1 MIIGLTGGIGSG
13 KSTIAHEFAQR
24 GYTVYDCDQEAKRII
39 AENPD
44 VQQEIIDLLGEE
56 AFIYHLSSIIYNTQY
71 VAKRVFA
78 DPHLLEALNAI
89 VHPAVGLDIMK
100 RQPDFV
106 ESAILYE
113 SGLDILCD
121 RVIVI
126 DAPEDIRIVVHP
138 QSIIHSMVE
147 FEDGAVLAQMGHPD
161 MREPIQ
167 FALSFP
173 DRLTLNNRKL
183 DFSAIGSLTF
193 EEPDFEKFPCLGLAF
208 EAIRRGGNLP
218 CAMNAA
224 NEAAVAAYLHEKIAF
239 YDIPRIISEIMGR
252 TAFIEKPSLEDI
264 LQTNKEAFDRANL
277 LIDNK

>member
-1 MIIGLTGGIGSG
+1 MIIGITGGIGSG
-13 KSTIAHEFAQR
+13 KSTIAHELAQR

-56 AFIYHLSSIIYNTQY
+56 AFIHTPYTIHRTPIYNTQY

-126 DAPEDIRIVVHP
+126 DAPEDIRIARTIARDYHGDASHANIDKVRARIHAQTIPTGDLTILNDGQRPIPELVDEIIKVVYA
-138 QSIIHSMVE
+138 
-147 FEDGAVLAQMGHPD
+147 G
-161 MREPIQ
+161 
-167 FALSFP
+167 
-173 DRLTLNNRKL
+173 
-183 DFSAIGSLTF
+183 
-193 EEPDFEKFPCLGLAF
+193 
-208 EAIRRGGNLP
+208 
-218 CAMNAA
+218 
-224 NEAAVAAYLHEKIAF
+224 
-239 YDIPRIISEIMGR
+239 
-252 TAFIEKPSLEDI
+252 
-264 LQTNKEAFDRANL
+264 
-277 LIDNK
+277 